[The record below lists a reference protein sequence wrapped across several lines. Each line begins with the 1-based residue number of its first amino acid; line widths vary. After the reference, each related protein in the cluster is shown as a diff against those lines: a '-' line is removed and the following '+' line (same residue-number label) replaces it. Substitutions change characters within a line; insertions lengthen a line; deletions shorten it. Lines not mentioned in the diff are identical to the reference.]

1 MFAANALV
9 RPHLMLPHFGGDY
22 RGVGVEFL
30 RKLVE
35 DDFGDDLTGRIV
47 RVIVGKGP
55 SFAPFVALLEP
66 WRADGIDVHFG
77 ELFVY
82 AGKDDLRVADD
93 GDLRFADLPDFRW
106 IDVDMDDVCVWG
118 EFGKLAGNAVGKAR
132 SYAYEQIALGYG
144 HVRVFRAMHAYG
156 AEIERAA

>member
-66 WRADGIDVHFG
+66 WRADGVDLHFG

-82 AGKDDLRVADD
+82 AGKDDLPRVLGGLGTAIISTSRGVMTDRD
-93 GDLRFADLPDFRW
+93 ARKQG
-106 IDVDMDDVCVWG
+106 IGG
-118 EFGKLAGNAVGKAR
+118 EVI
-132 SYAYEQIALGYG
+132 AYLW
-144 HVRVFRAMHAYG
+144 
-156 AEIERAA
+156 